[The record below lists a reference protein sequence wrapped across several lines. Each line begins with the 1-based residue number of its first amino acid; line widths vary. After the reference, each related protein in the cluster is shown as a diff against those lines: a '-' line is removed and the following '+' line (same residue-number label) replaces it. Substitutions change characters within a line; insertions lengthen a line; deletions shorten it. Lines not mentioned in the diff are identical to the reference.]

1 MKQNEKVAQVT
12 GAELTED
19 KKEMLEAVFT
29 AVATEESESM
39 LTRQLKLL
47 LAELPLNVRNAQIE
61 AFTTPWYRYFVRLD
75 PTEALKAI
83 ANDKEVAMLALN
95 GEMDAQVDAD
105 QNLSAIKAQVPQAQ
119 IRRYP
124 TLNHMFQPCESI
136 AKSLDYVGNPNP
148 FSPEAITEIIHFIK
162 GI

>member
-1 MKQNEKVAQVT
+1 M
-12 GAELTED
+12 
-19 KKEMLEAVFT
+19 
-29 AVATEESESM
+29 
-39 LTRQLKLL
+39 
-47 LAELPLNVRNAQIE
+47 
-61 AFTTPWYRYFVRLD
+61 
-75 PTEALKAI
+75 
-83 ANDKEVAMLALN
+83 
-95 GEMDAQVDAD
+95 DAD